1 MRINIW
7 DELII
12 KPLVLLGVWD
22 NVMHVMSQLSAEL
35 SKPGD
40 LVPGK

>member
-7 DELII
+7 DELIF
-12 KPLVLLGVWD
+12 KPLVLLGVWG
-22 NVMHVMSQLSAEL
+22 NVMHVTCQLSTDL